1 MAQDSRGLGGKCRAS
16 RCSRLDS
23 PRDGCTFAPSV
34 AGDGIIKRLAD
45 RALIGSGSTTGP
57 RSCHGIIDWDLFH
70 VRVAFEVNELEGKV
84 TKRGF
89 HN

>member
-1 MAQDSRGLGGKCRAS
+1 MYVRA
-16 RCSRLDS
+16 
-23 PRDGCTFAPSV
+23 SV
-34 AGDGIIKRLAD
+34 AGDGVI
-45 RALIGSGSTTGP
+45 P
-57 RSCHGIIDWDLFH
+57 YGIIDWDLFH